1 MKRLSILILAVML
14 SFCLI
19 TFSFAADVI
28 KFGAALSLTGKLAKE
43 GNLVKNGYE
52 LWKETVNKKG
62 GIKIGNK
69 YYKVDIKYYDDES
82 DPNRAA
88 KLVEKLITEDGIKL
102 ILGPYGSESVF
113 STSAI
118 TEKYGALMV
127 QGGAAADKLY
137 TRGFKN
143 LFGIYTVATEYMD
156 DTLKMLMNK
165 VPKPTTVA
173 IVYSNDLFSTQ
184 VAQGAKASA
193 QKYGY
198 KVVYYKDYPK
208 GTQDLSTVIVEI
220 KAKNPDI
227 LIGCGHFQDTIVIV
241 KQSKDYKLNPKAIAF
256 SVGPTLPDFVS
267 ALKSDA
273 EYILGSAQW
282 TPTLKYKDPVFGSN
296 ANFVKAFKT
305 KFRVEPN
312 YHAAGGAAAAV
323 IFQRA
328 IEKAGTF
335 TDINRI
341 RESLLSFNEE
351 TLFGKIRFDSSGK
364 VVGKGMP
371 VIQILKGTQKT
382 VYPENVAETKPV
394 YPKPAWR

>member
-1 MKRLSILILAVML
+1 MKRLGFMIVILSLICLLAAPL
-14 SFCLI
+14 
-19 TFSFAADVI
+19 FAADVI
-28 KFGAALSLTGKLAKE
+28 KFGAAISLTGKLAKE
-43 GNLVKNGYE
+43 GNLVKMGYE

-118 TEKYGALMV
+118 AEKYGALMV
-127 QGGAAADKLY
+127 QGGAGADKLY

-143 LFGIYTVATEYMD
+143 LFGVYTVATEYMD
-156 DTLKMLMNK
+156 DTLKMLQNK
-165 VPKPTTVA
+165 TPKPNTVA
-173 IVYSNDLFSTQ
+173 IVYSNDIFSTQ

-227 LIGCGHFQDTIVIV
+227 LIGCGHFQDTVVIV

-256 SVGPTLPDFVS
+256 SVGPTLPDFVT
-267 ALKSDA
+267 ALKGDA
-273 EYILGSAQW
+273 EYVFGSAQW
-282 TPTLKYKDPVFGSN
+282 TPVLKYKDPVFGSN
-296 ANFVKAFKT
+296 ANFVKAFKS

-312 YHAAGGAAAAV
+312 YHAAGGTTAAI

-328 IEKAGTF
+328 IEKAGSF
-335 TDINRI
+335 TDINKI
-341 RESLLSFNEE
+341 RQALLSFNEE
-351 TLFGKIRFDSSGK
+351 TLFGKIRFDSTGK

-371 VIQILKGTQKT
+371 VIQILKGTQRT
-382 VYPENVAETKPV
+382 VYPDNVAETKPV

>member
-137 TRGFKN
+137 TRGFEN

-165 VPKPTTVA
+165 APKPTTVA

>member
-1 MKRLSILILAVML
+1 MKRAGLMMLVLSLILLLVAQVY
-14 SFCLI
+14 S
-19 TFSFAADVI
+19 ADVI
-28 KFGAALSLTGKLAKE
+28 RFGAALSLTGKLAKE

-52 LWKETVNKKG
+52 LWKETVNKRG
-62 GIKIGNK
+62 GIKVGNK

-156 DTLKMLMNK
+156 DTLKMLRNK
-165 VPKPTTVA
+165 TPKPNTVA

-184 VAQGAKASA
+184 VAQGAYASA

-227 LIGCGHFQDTIVIV
+227 LIGCGHFQDTVVIV

-256 SVGPTLPDFVS
+256 SVGPTLPDFVT
-267 ALKSDA
+267 ALKGDA
-273 EYILGSAQW
+273 EYIFGSAQW

-296 ANFVKAFKT
+296 ANFVKAFKA
-305 KFRVEPN
+305 KFGVEPN

-335 TDINRI
+335 TDINKI
-341 RESLLSFNEE
+341 RHALASFNEE
-351 TLFGKIRFDSSGK
+351 TLFGKIRFDATGK

-371 VIQILKGTQKT
+371 VIQILRGQQKT
-382 VYPENVAETKPV
+382 VYPEAAAEAKPV

>member
-52 LWKETVNKKG
+52 LWKDTVNKKG

-273 EYILGSAQW
+273 EYIFGSAQW

-305 KFRVEPN
+305 KFRLEPN

-328 IEKAGTF
+328 IERAGTF

-341 RESLLSFNEE
+341 REALLSFNEE
-351 TLFGKIRFDSSGK
+351 TLFGKIRFDHSGK

>member
-1 MKRLSILILAVML
+1 MKRCSIIVLAFLLCFFLV
-14 SFCLI
+14 
-19 TFSFAADVI
+19 TFSFAADII

-52 LWKETVNKKG
+52 LWKETVNKRG
-62 GIKIGNK
+62 GIKIDNK

-156 DTLKMLMNK
+156 DTLKMLANK
-165 VPKPTTVA
+165 TPKPSTVA

-256 SVGPTLPDFVS
+256 SVGPTLPDFVE
-267 ALKSDA
+267 ALKADA
-273 EYILGSAQW
+273 EYIFGSSQW

-296 ANFVKAFKT
+296 ANFVKAFKA
-305 KFRVEPN
+305 KFGVEPN

-341 RESLLSFNEE
+341 RQALLSFNEE
-351 TLFGKIRFDSSGK
+351 TLFGKIRFDRTGK

-371 VIQILKGTQKT
+371 VIQILKGKQRT

-394 YPKPAWR
+394 YPKPAWK

>member
-1 MKRLSILILAVML
+1 MKKLFLTLCFIFLVVSGVN
-14 SFCLI
+14 
-19 TFSFAADVI
+19 AADYI

-62 GIKIGNK
+62 GIKVGGKK
-69 YYKVDIKYYDDES
+69 YLVDIKYYDDES
-82 DPNRAA
+82 DPNRGA
-88 KLVEKLITEDGIKL
+88 KLVEKLITEDKIKL

-113 STSAI
+113 ATSAI

-156 DTLKMLMNK
+156 DILEMLKDKN
-165 VPKPTTVA
+165 PKPTTVA

-198 KVVYYKDYPK
+198 NVVLYQDYPK
-208 GTQDLSTVIVEI
+208 GTQDLSTVIVQI
-220 KAKNPDI
+220 KGKKPDI
-227 LIGCGHFQDTIVIV
+227 IIGCGHFQDTIIIV
-241 KQSKDYKLNPKAIAF
+241 KQSKDYKVNPKALAF
-256 SVGPTLPDFVS
+256 SVGPTLPDFVNS
-267 ALKSDA
+267 LKTDS
-273 EYILGSAQW
+273 ENVFGSAQW
-282 TPTLKYKDPVFGSN
+282 TKSLKYKDPVFVSN
-296 ANFVKAFKT
+296 TEFVKMYTNKY
-305 KFRVEPN
+305 KEDPN
-312 YHAAGGAAAAV
+312 YHSAGGAAAAV

-335 TDINRI
+335 TDINKI
-341 RESLLSFNEE
+341 REALYNFNEE
-351 TLFGKIRFDSSGK
+351 TLFGKIQFEKTGK
-364 VVGKGMP
+364 VVGKGMA
-371 VIQILKGTQKT
+371 VIQIQNGAQKT
-382 VYPENVAETKPV
+382 VYPESVAEANMI
-394 YPKPAWR
+394 YPKPAWK

>member
-165 VPKPTTVA
+165 APKPTTVA

>member
-1 MKRLSILILAVML
+1 MKRASLMLVFCVILLFVVP
-14 SFCLI
+14 
-19 TFSFAADVI
+19 SFAADVI

-52 LWKETVNKKG
+52 LWKETVNKRG
-62 GIKIGNK
+62 GIKVGNR
-69 YYKVDIKYYDDES
+69 YYKVEIKYYDDES

-156 DTLKMLMNK
+156 DVLKMLRNK
-165 VPKPTTVA
+165 TPKPYTVA

-227 LIGCGHFQDTIVIV
+227 LIGCGHFQDTVVIV

-256 SVGPTLPDFVS
+256 SVGPTLPDFVT
-267 ALKSDA
+267 ALKGDA
-273 EYILGSAQW
+273 EYIFGSAQW

-296 ANFVKAFKT
+296 ANFVKAFKA
-305 KFRVEPN
+305 KFGVEPN

-335 TDINRI
+335 TDINKI
-341 RESLLSFNEE
+341 RQALASFNEE
-351 TLFGKIRFDSSGK
+351 TLFGKIRFDATGK

-371 VIQILKGTQKT
+371 VIQIQRGQQKT
-382 VYPENVAETKPV
+382 VYPESAAEAQPI